1 MIKPAMPNL
10 KHLPYGGA
18 GAVEDPQLSELVR
31 QFTRDAVDCLEDESV
46 HEKFIAQYRQWIL
59 GTRLND
65 ISGLDA
71 FPIAAYSNGTTE
83 AFDKFYLKHHGRR
96 FRCFRGE
103 YMYHAGSWKNYHDW
117 AYMDQAPL
125 SAGDAL
131 VLSMPFSDTGDIH
144 PDTVSTLDLC
154 QHLDVPVLI
163 DCAFFGLCAGI
174 AFDFDHPA
182 VTDLTFSLS
191 KTLPVANLRIG
202 MRLTRQ
208 DDDDSLLIYNKT
220 RYVNRLGAG
229 VGLQILDSMDADTN
243 WQRWSPAQR
252 RMCDGLAVTP
262 SKTVIFG
269 LAQGDH
275 FAQYNRGGTTHRLS
289 FHKILHE

>member
-18 GAVEDPQLSELVR
+18 GAVDDPKLHHMIR
-31 QFTRDAVDCLEDESV
+31 QFTQEAVDCLGDESV
-46 HEKFIAQYRQWIL
+46 HEKFVDQYRQWIL
-59 GTRLND
+59 GTKENK
-65 ISGLDA
+65 IQGLHA
-71 FPIAAYSNGTTE
+71 FPTAAYSNGTTE

-125 SAGDAL
+125 TDSDAL

-144 PDTVSTLDLC
+144 PDTQATLDLC
-154 QHLDVPVLI
+154 HSLGVPVLI

-174 AFDFDHPA
+174 EFNFDHPA

-202 MRLTRQ
+202 MRLTRH

-220 RYVNRLGAG
+220 RYVNRMGAG
-229 VGLQILDSMDADTN
+229 VGLKILDFMDADAN
-243 WQRWSPAQR
+243 YQCWNQAQSR
-252 RMCDGLAVTP
+252 ICDQLGVSP

-269 LAQGDH
+269 LSHGERFQE
-275 FAQYNRGGTTHRLS
+275 YNRGGGTHRLS
-289 FHKILHE
+289 FHKILYE